1 MHLIPFHLDGFGCGG
16 AEVLART
23 ATYAECLLDLGI
35 HTSID
40 TSLKTDSIG
49 RAMLGAV
56 AALHT
61 ITSHNAPPTMKN
73 CVTQLRH
80 TLLLERQRQDCPR
93 RADLTTEGTVV
104 KAITLIISHHGLHNA
119 LQAILRNCRL

>member
-1 MHLIPFHLDGFGCGG
+1 MYCVSLHLDGFGCGG
-16 AEVLART
+16 TEILART

-49 RAMLGAV
+49 RTMLGAV
-56 AALHT
+56 AALHA
-61 ITSHNAPPTMKN
+61 ITSHDTTPTMKN

-80 TLLLERQRQDCPR
+80 SFLLERKREYCPR
-93 RADLTTEGTVV
+93 RADLTT
-104 KAITLIISHHGLHNA
+104 
-119 LQAILRNCRL
+119 

>member
-1 MHLIPFHLDGFGCGG
+1 MNAVAFDLNSLWGG
-16 AEVLART
+16 GTEVLART

-49 RAMLGAV
+49 RTMLGAV
-56 AALHT
+56 AALHA
-61 ITSHNAPPTMKN
+61 ITSNNAPLTMKN

-80 TLLLERQRQDCPR
+80 TLLLERKREDCPR
-93 RADLTTEGTVV
+93 RADLTT
-104 KAITLIISHHGLHNA
+104 
-119 LQAILRNCRL
+119 